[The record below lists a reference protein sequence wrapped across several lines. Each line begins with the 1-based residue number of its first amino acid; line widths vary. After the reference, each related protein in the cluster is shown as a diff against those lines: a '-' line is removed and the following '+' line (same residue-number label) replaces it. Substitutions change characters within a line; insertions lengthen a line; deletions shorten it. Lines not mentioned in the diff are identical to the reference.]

1 MSSPLITRME
11 PPPQAPQAMREDDID
26 LPSLVTTL
34 GENKRLILFGTALFL
49 LASVAY
55 VLLATPKYEANAVVQ
70 VESRLPTFP
79 GLSARAGM
87 QPPMAEEAP
96 ATTEIQ
102 LLTSR
107 RVLGEALRNLRLD
120 IEVQPLRFP
129 LVGDIVAR
137 QFQKLQPGTLS
148 EPWLGLN
155 RYGWGGE
162 RLDIAQ
168 FEVPANLVDVPLQLT
183 ARERGQYTLSDGN
196 GNLLAKGRVGE
207 VVAAQG
213 VKLLVRTLEANPGM
227 RFEIKRMNTIAI
239 MDTLRKEISAT
250 EQGRSSGVIAL
261 SYANTDPVLAR
272 EVLDQVTQ
280 AYVRQN
286 VARNSAEAAK
296 RLTFVTEQ
304 LPNVRRELAKA
315 QAALKNF
322 QSRTQTM
329 DVGLQNK
336 ALLDQTI
343 ALDTGIQQ
351 LRMQMTELAS
361 RYTPQHPA
369 YKALQQQIGQFQS
382 EKGALQG
389 RIRQLPD
396 TQEGLFRLSRD
407 VEVTNQTYANLL
419 DQAQQL
425 NIARASAVGNARV
438 IDPSAVNLG
447 SPAWPKPIP
456 VIAGGTALGALL
468 MVAIVLLR
476 QMFKRG
482 VEDPVD
488 IELLGLPVYASI
500 PFSEKGRE
508 LAVHPRHFRREGR
521 QRLLALSAPTDLAME
536 ALRTLRTS
544 LHFARLETRN
554 NLLMIAA
561 PSPGV
566 GKTFVCANLA
576 VTIAQAGQRVLLI
589 DADMRRGTLHDAIGV
604 KAEGGL
610 SELISGRIGLDEAL
624 RRVSG
629 TDSLA
634 FISRGAVP
642 PNPSELLMNAN
653 FATLLHK
660 LAPCYDIVVI
670 DTPPVLAVTDAAVI
684 GHQVG
689 TCLMVVRWGLN
700 QQREIALAKQRL
712 EQNGVQV
719 KGAIFNG
726 VQKRGAGQY
735 AYSYYEYLPARNP
748 SPTH

>member
-1 MSSPLITRME
+1 MATPLITRIE
-11 PPPQAPQAMREDDID
+11 TQAPPPATIREDDID

-34 GENKRLILFGTALFL
+34 NENKRLILFGTALFL
-49 LASVAY
+49 LVSVAY
-55 VLLATPKYEANAVVQ
+55 VMLATPKYEANAVVQ

-79 GLSARAGM
+79 GVSARAGS
-87 QPPMAEEAP
+87 QAPMAEEAP
-96 ATTEIQ
+96 AATEIQ

-107 RVLGEALRNLRLD
+107 RVLGEALQNLRLD
-120 IEVQPLRFP
+120 VDIQPSRLP

-137 QFQKLQPGTLS
+137 QYQKLQPGTLS
-148 EPWLGLN
+148 TPWFGLS

-162 RLDIAQ
+162 RLDVAQ
-168 FEVPANLVDVPLQLT
+168 FEVTPDLVGVPIQLI
-183 ARERGQYTLSDGN
+183 AGERGQYALYDGN
-196 GNLLAKGRVGE
+196 GNQLAKGRVGE
-207 VVAAQG
+207 AVAARD
-213 VKLLVRTLEANPGM
+213 VKLQVRALQANPGM
-227 RFEIKRMNTIAI
+227 RFEIKRLNTMAI
-239 MDTLRKEISAT
+239 MDALKAQISAT
-250 EQGRSSGVIAL
+250 EQGRSSGIIAL
-261 SYANTDPVLAR
+261 SYANEDPVRAR
-272 EVLDQVTQ
+272 QVLDQITQ

-315 QAALKNF
+315 QAALRNF
-322 QSRTQTM
+322 QARTQTM

-351 LRMQMTELAS
+351 LRVQMTDLAS

-369 YKALQQQIGQFQS
+369 YQALQQQIGQFQR

-389 RIRQLPD
+389 QIRQLPD
-396 TQEGLFRLSRD
+396 TQQGLFRLSRD

-438 IDPSAVNLG
+438 IDPAAVNLG
-447 SPAWPKPIP
+447 SPAWPKAGP

-468 MVAIVLLR
+468 MVAFVLLR

-488 IELLGLPVYASI
+488 IEMLGLPVYASI

-508 LAVHPRHFRREGR
+508 LAVHPRRFRREGR

-544 LHFARLETRN
+544 LHFARFETRN

-610 SELISGRIGLDEAL
+610 SELISGSIGLEEAL
-624 RRVSG
+624 RRVPG
-629 TDSLA
+629 TDNLA

-653 FATLLHK
+653 FANLLHK

-712 EQNGVQV
+712 EQNGVEV

-735 AYSYYEYLPARNP
+735 AYSYYDYLPARNP
-748 SPTH
+748 SPAR